1 MVTVE
6 QVLEAL
12 RSNVTLDDTVKGN
25 LEELIIIFTTRYP
38 NVSLVN
44 LYNLL
49 PTLKIEK
56 SNKFV
61 NKRIFKYSI
70 GTNVLEFNIDRMNED
85 YDMKHIL
92 MVALLN
98 IIGNNG
104 VQIGFNVNNKFEAL
118 QAGYLE
124 ILANH
129 LVGNEAEVSYL
140 EDEIISTNLICTM
153 IDPDI
158 LFEAYFTNNASMLTE
173 ALVSERVIIMMNEMN
188 YRYNNP
194 GQAISVDKNLAQAF
208 ISKERTPE
216 AVAQFKNWAS
226 MSKEAK
232 EIEPL
237 LQMVQVVSLEQIN
250 QIK

>member
-12 RSNVTLDDTVKGN
+12 RSNTYLDETVKGN
-25 LEELIIIFTTRYP
+25 LEELIIIFNAKYP
-38 NVSLVN
+38 NVSLIN
-44 LYNLL
+44 LHNLL
-49 PTLKIEK
+49 PSLKIEK

-70 GTNVLEFNIDRMNED
+70 TNVLEFNTDRMNED

-104 VQIGFNVNNKFEAL
+104 VQIGFNQNNKFEAL

-129 LVGNEAEVSYL
+129 LVGNEAEDSYL
-140 EDEIISTNLICTM
+140 EDEMISTNLICTM
-153 IDPDI
+153 VDPDI
-158 LFEAYFTNNASMLTE
+158 LFEAYFTNNAAMLTE
-173 ALVSERVIIMMNEMN
+173 ALINE
-188 YRYNNP
+188 
-194 GQAISVDKNLAQAF
+194 GVTI
-208 ISKERTPE
+208 
-216 AVAQFKNWAS
+216 
-226 MSKEAK
+226 
-232 EIEPL
+232 
-237 LQMVQVVSLEQIN
+237 
-250 QIK
+250 

>member
-12 RSNVTLDDTVKGN
+12 RSNTYLDETVKGN
-25 LEELIIIFTTRYP
+25 LEELIIIFNDKYS
-38 NVSLVN
+38 NVSLIN

-49 PTLKIEK
+49 PSLKIEK

-61 NKRIFKYSI
+61 NKRIFRYSI
-70 GTNVLEFNIDRMNED
+70 GTNILEFNTDRMNED

-104 VQIGFNVNNKFEAL
+104 EQIGFNQNNKFEAL

-129 LVGNEAEVSYL
+129 LVGNEAENSYL
-140 EDEIISTNLICTM
+140 EDEMISTNLICTM
-153 IDPDI
+153 VDPDI
-158 LFEAYFTNNASMLTE
+158 LFEAYFTNNANMLAE
-173 ALVSERVIIMMNEMN
+173 ALTNE
-188 YRYNNP
+188 
-194 GQAISVDKNLAQAF
+194 GVTI
-208 ISKERTPE
+208 
-216 AVAQFKNWAS
+216 
-226 MSKEAK
+226 
-232 EIEPL
+232 
-237 LQMVQVVSLEQIN
+237 
-250 QIK
+250 

>member
-6 QVLEAL
+6 QVLDAL
-12 RSNVTLDDTVKGN
+12 RSNTFLDEMVKGN
-25 LEELIIIFTTRYP
+25 LEELIIVFNSKYP

-61 NKRIFKYSI
+61 NKNIFKYSI
-70 GTNVLEFNIDRMNED
+70 GTNILEFNIDRMNED

-104 VQIGFNVNNKFEAL
+104 KQIGFNANNKFEAL

-124 ILANH
+124 MLANH
-129 LVGNEAEVSYL
+129 LVGNEAENSYL
-140 EDEIISTNLICTM
+140 EDEMISTNLICTM
-153 IDPDI
+153 IDPDV
-158 LFEAYFTNNASMLTE
+158 LFEAYFTNNASMLVE
-173 ALVSERVIIMMNEMN
+173 ALTNE
-188 YRYNNP
+188 
-194 GQAISVDKNLAQAF
+194 GVTL
-208 ISKERTPE
+208 
-216 AVAQFKNWAS
+216 
-226 MSKEAK
+226 
-232 EIEPL
+232 
-237 LQMVQVVSLEQIN
+237 
-250 QIK
+250 

>member
-1 MVTVE
+1 MITVE
-6 QVLEAL
+6 QVLNAL
-12 RSNVTLDDTVKGN
+12 RSNVTLEDAVKGN
-25 LEELIIIFTTRYP
+25 LEELIIIFNSKYP

-61 NKRIFKYSI
+61 NKRIFRYSI

-104 VQIGFNVNNKFEAL
+104 TQIGFNANNKFEAL

-129 LVGNEAEVSYL
+129 LVGNEAENSYL
-140 EDEIISTNLICTM
+140 EDEMISTNLICTM
-153 IDPDI
+153 VNPDI
-158 LFEAYFTNNASMLTE
+158 LFEAYFTNNANILAE
-173 ALVSERVIIMMNEMN
+173 ALV
-188 YRYNNP
+188 
-194 GQAISVDKNLAQAF
+194 
-208 ISKERTPE
+208 KEGVT
-216 AVAQFKNWAS
+216 
-226 MSKEAK
+226 
-232 EIEPL
+232 I
-237 LQMVQVVSLEQIN
+237 
-250 QIK
+250 